1 MIEIGSLVRHGDRY
15 RASTIGIVID
25 HWIVDKSGEY
35 HAVVKWVTGYYTGKR
50 TDEYNE
56 HLEVIA

>member
-1 MIEIGSLVRHGDRY
+1 MIEIGTLVRHQ
-15 RASTIGIVID
+15 TWNIGIVID